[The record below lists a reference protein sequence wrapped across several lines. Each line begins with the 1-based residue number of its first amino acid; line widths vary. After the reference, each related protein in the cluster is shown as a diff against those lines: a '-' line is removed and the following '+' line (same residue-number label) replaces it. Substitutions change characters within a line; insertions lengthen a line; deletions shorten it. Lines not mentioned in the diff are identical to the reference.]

1 MGSVVLRENVRRI
14 LEEDSRKAQVEEQSM
29 NQLMEQLRHIHQ
41 LIMKQ
46 DGSENILKLVQA
58 EELIAMIMARNVMD
72 QMGG

>member
-1 MGSVVLRENVRRI
+1 MGSVMLRENVRRI

>member
-29 NQLMEQLRHIHQ
+29 NQLMEQMKHIHQ
-41 LIMKQ
+41 LVMKQ

-58 EELIAMIMARNVMD
+58 EELIMMIMARNVMD